1 MSTQIKNLE
10 PRCREIQ
17 TRLPDFLR
25 GGLGAVATGEVQ
37 GHLLTCQSC
46 SEVYGEL
53 IMEEVESGAVPLR
66 AAPRIPSPD
75 LYGSYLRVRGGR
87 LGMLWEALGDALK
100 SPDVNVKDWA
110 QEQVE
115 KIGEALR
122 RSLIPFSSPPPAFAH
137 VATRGA
143 VRTRGGV
150 GKQSRA
156 DLKADVL
163 SADLEP
169 AGETVDFIVEEAPR
183 VSADGR
189 FQLRLRTQVA
199 GYEGH
204 TVFCSVALPEMPAI
218 SFSGELRSA
227 SEAGAW
233 VVEIDEE
240 VMKGVAGVVPLSQ
253 VKLALVLSLRAS

>member
-17 TRLPDFLR
+17 PRLPDFLR
-25 GGLGAVATGEVQ
+25 WGLGAVATGEVQ
-37 GHLLTCQSC
+37 GHLLTCQPC

-66 AAPRIPSPD
+66 TAPRVPSPD
-75 LYGSYLRVRGGR
+75 WYSSYLSVRGGR

-110 QEQVE
+110 EEQME
-115 KIGEALR
+115 KVGEALR
-122 RSLIPFSSPPPAFAH
+122 QLLTPFSSPPPAFAH

-143 VRTRGGV
+143 VRTRGSAA
-150 GKQSRA
+150 KKSRA
-156 DLKADVL
+156 NLEADVL

-169 AGETVDFIVEEAPR
+169 TGETVAFTVEEAPR
-183 VSADGR
+183 VSIDGR
-189 FQLRLRTQVA
+189 FQLQLRTQTA
-199 GYEGH
+199 GYEGY
-204 TVFCSVALPEMPAI
+204 TVFCSLALAEAPAI
-218 SFSGELRSA
+218 SFSGKLRSA

-240 VMKGVAGVVPLSQ
+240 VMKGVAGLVPLRL
-253 VKLALVLSLRAS
+253 VKLALALK